1 MGKVR
6 IHYGN
11 VATLRDGL
19 RQALYK
25 TADAIR
31 TDVRDKQVIPF
42 DKGTLQENTFID
54 DTRNPDNAYVVS
66 STPYAR
72 RLYFHPE
79 YNFRTENN
87 EHAGGKWF
95 EPRTSKGKYAGWVKR
110 RFESFVKE
118 CADV

>member
-1 MGKVR
+1 MGKIR

-54 DTRNPDNAYVVS
+54 DTRNPDNAYVV
-66 STPYAR
+66 
-72 RLYFHPE
+72 HPLHTLVGFIFIR
-79 YNFRTENN
+79 NT
-87 EHAGGKWF
+87 
-95 EPRTSKGKYAGWVKR
+95 TSVQKTMSMQVVNGLNRGPLKANMQGWVK
-110 RFESFVKE
+110 KTI
-118 CADV
+118 

>member
-6 IHYGN
+6 IHYRN

-25 TADAIR
+25 TAGAIKE
-31 TDVRDKQVIPF
+31 DVIDKQVIPF
-42 DKGTLQENTFID
+42 DVGTLSDETFVD
-54 DTRNPDNAYVVS
+54 DKREPDKAYVVS

-79 YNFRTENN
+79 YNFQTKNYKY
-87 EHAGGKWF
+87 AGGKWF
-95 EPRTSKGKYAGWVKR
+95 EPWTSKGKYAGWVKR
-110 RFESFVKE
+110 RFEAFIKE

>member
-1 MGKVR
+1 MGKIR
-6 IHYGN
+6 IHYRN

-25 TADAIR
+25 TADAIC
-31 TDVRDKQVIPF
+31 TDVHDKQVIPF
-42 DKGTLQENTFID
+42 HKGILSEETKPD
-54 DTRNPDNAYVVS
+54 DTREPNKAYVVS
-66 STPYAR
+66 AMPYAR

-95 EPRTSKGKYAGWVKR
+95 EPWTSKGKYAGWVKR